1 MPAVAQ
7 YRQKEVAQHGSRE
20 AFHQAQLREVEQKV
34 ALRRTELTFGGPR
47 TKDGSPDKR
56 TKEWKVRLCRSS
68 IVGTR
73 SGLAESGRAL
83 LLLNRRGAR
92 DTRGRQGATDGS
104 ARGKRPGLV
113 QR

>member
-1 MPAVAQ
+1 VLAVAQ

-56 TKEWKVRLCRSS
+56 TKEWKVRPVLP
-68 IVGTR
+68 IVDR
-73 SGLAESGRAL
+73 WHAKKPA
-83 LLLNRRGAR
+83 
-92 DTRGRQGATDGS
+92 GS
-104 ARGKRPGLV
+104 ERVRCC
-113 QR
+113 

>member
-1 MPAVAQ
+1 MAQ

-56 TKEWKVRLCRSS
+56 TKEWKVRPVLP
-68 IVGTR
+68 IVVGTWQK
-73 SGLAESGRAL
+73 
-83 LLLNRRGAR
+83 NRLGVKEFVVVEQAWSK
-92 DTRGRQGATDGS
+92 GHE
-104 ARGKRPGLV
+104 GKTGGD
-113 QR
+113 

>member
-1 MPAVAQ
+1 MAQ

-56 TKEWKVRLCRSS
+56 TKEWKVRPPVFP
-68 IVGTR
+68 I
-73 SGLAESGRAL
+73 
-83 LLLNRRGAR
+83 
-92 DTRGRQGATDGS
+92 TDCWHAKPTG
-104 ARGKRPGLV
+104 
-113 QR
+113 